1 MFTLIGRW
9 LNLVSARLTKGGH
22 QIEEGKEGCRRLLG
36 NRGAMRLGR
45 RNDPGR
51 VSNHWHF
58 TMKVA
63 PIRLALEDLYGEGE
77 NGRGSMLEEKELWRV
92 WEECTCA
99 VSVHAILTVSRDMH
113 LTIALDL
120 SCRDSQRKDQT

>member
-1 MFTLIGRW
+1 
-9 LNLVSARLTKGGH
+9 
-22 QIEEGKEGCRRLLG
+22 
-36 NRGAMRLGR
+36 MRLGR

-58 TMKVA
+58 TMKVV
-63 PIRLALEDLYGEGE
+63 PIRLALEDLYGGGE
-77 NGRGSMLEEKELWRV
+77 NGRGSMLEEKELWHV